1 MKTLFITLA
10 FTLITMLNFA
20 QSSEHLTFK
29 GVPIDGTL
37 NEFITK
43 MTLNGFTN
51 SGTENGKAI
60 LNGDFAGYKDCVINV
75 STLKQKDL
83 VNNIGV
89 LFTKKDTW
97 STLSGNFFEFKL
109 LITEKYGKPNE
120 VEEKFESYSQPN
132 DDNRKMYEVLFN
144 RCKYFSIWQ
153 TDKGKIQLSI
163 ENNQGSSRV
172 KLTYLDKINSDIIKA
187 KAKDDL

>member
-1 MKTLFITLA
+1 MKNYLLIIA
-10 FTLITMLNFA
+10 FSLTTMLNFA
-20 QSSEHLTFK
+20 QQSEHLTFK

-37 NEFITK
+37 NDFVTK
-43 MTLNGFTN
+43 MTQNGFTN

-60 LNGDFAGYKDCVINV
+60 LYGDFAGYKDCVINV

-83 VNNIGV
+83 VNNIAV

-97 STLSGNFFEFKL
+97 STLSGNYFELKQL
-109 LITEKYGKPNE
+109 LTEKYGKPNE

-132 DDNRKMYEVLFN
+132 DDNRKMYEVLVN

-163 ENNQGSSRV
+163 ENNQGSSLV

>member
-89 LFTKKDTW
+89 LFSKKDTW
-97 STLSGNFFEFKL
+97 STLSGNYFELKQL
-109 LITEKYGKPNE
+109 LTEKYGKPNE

>member
-1 MKTLFITLA
+1 MKTFFITLA
-10 FTLITMLNFA
+10 CSLTTILNFA
-20 QSSEHLTFK
+20 QTSEHLTFK

-37 NEFITK
+37 SEFVTK
-43 MTLNGFTN
+43 MAQNGFTH

-97 STLSGNFFEFKL
+97 STLSGNYFELKQML
-109 LITEKYGKPNE
+109 TEKYGEPSNIL
-120 VEEKFESYSQPN
+120 EKFDTYQPN
-132 DDNRKMYEVLFN
+132 DDSTRMHKVGMDE
-144 RCKYFSIWQ
+144 CKYISTWE
-153 TDKGKIQLSI
+153 TNKGKIQLSI
-163 ENNQGSSRV
+163 EHKSFINCFI
-172 KLTYLDKINSDIIKA
+172 KLSYLDKINSDIIKS

>member
-1 MKTLFITLA
+1 MKNYILTIA
-10 FTLITMLNFA
+10 FSLTTMINFA

-29 GVPIDGTL
+29 GVSIDGTL
-37 NEFITK
+37 NEFVTK
-43 MTLNGFTN
+43 MTQNGFTN
-51 SGTENGKAI
+51 SVTENGKAI
-60 LNGDFAGYKDCVINV
+60 LNGEFAGYKDCVINV

-89 LFTKKDTW
+89 LFTKKNTW
-97 STLSGNFFEFKL
+97 STLSGNYFELKQL
-109 LITEKYGKPNE
+109 LTEKYGEPTE
-120 VEEKFESYSQPN
+120 VEEKFDSSYQPN
-132 DDNRKMYEVLFN
+132 DDNSRMGRVRMDE
-144 RCKYFSIWQ
+144 CKYISTWQ
-153 TDKGKIQLSI
+153 NNNGKIQLSI

>member
-97 STLSGNFFEFKL
+97 STLSDNFFEFKL